1 MPAGK
6 ANIEVTFELT
16 NDGILKVTAKETS
29 TGNAKD
35 LTIKTD
41 AAMDPEEKKEMTKRA
56 AGMRNE
62 MINRENKLIAKNA
75 CENLVFAI
83 QGCKSNSALSQAEQN
98 SLA

>member
-41 AAMDPEEKKEMTKRA
+41 AAMSPEEKAWMTERISKIRR
-56 AGMRNE
+56 GMIE
-62 MINRENKLIAKNA
+62 IED
-75 CENLVFAI
+75 
-83 QGCKSNSALSQAEQN
+83 
-98 SLA
+98 SL